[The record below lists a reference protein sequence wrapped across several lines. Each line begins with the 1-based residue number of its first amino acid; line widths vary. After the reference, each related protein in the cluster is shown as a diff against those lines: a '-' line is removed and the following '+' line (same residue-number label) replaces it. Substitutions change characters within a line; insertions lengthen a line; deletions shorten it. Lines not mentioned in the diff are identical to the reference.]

1 MNKNQ
6 FIIFFSTIV
15 LITLIITN
23 PSEQNHVEVVKSKL
37 KVAFKKKMTKEMLSD
52 ESNSLESVGNGL
64 GILLGDTF
72 IDKMTDGFVSRNNYF
87 LFSTTNV
94 EYKDQSKMIGLG
106 ILGNVFVSDKIDNI
120 FDENNI
126 DKTDEKSQ
134 KDNELTKDYPD
145 VKNKKTTPSQLDLK
159 LINQINNPELI
170 PTKVGCDNSYCNIV
184 YEWSDLYS
192 ALPLEFQKKVK
203 TNSGEYEVKINDLNG
218 LWKGFNFNC
227 NNKKTDLI
235 SEAIT
240 NTVGYENEPAAFRAA
255 MVFLYV
261 KYQLLKIKD

>member
-1 MNKNQ
+1 MNKKQ
-6 FIIFFSTIV
+6 FFTFFSTII
-15 LITLIITN
+15 LIILLITN
-23 PSEQNHVEVVKSKL
+23 PSEQNHIEVVKSKL
-37 KVAFKKKMTKEMLSD
+37 KIAFKKKMTREMLSD
-52 ESNSLESVGNGL
+52 ESNSVESVGNGL

-94 EYKDQSKMIGLG
+94 EYKGQKRLIGFG
-106 ILGNVFVSDKIDNI
+106 ILGNVFVSGKIDNI
-120 FDENNI
+120 FDEKNI
-126 DKTDEKSQ
+126 DKTEDKSQ
-134 KDNELTKDYPD
+134 ESDELTEDSSD
-145 VKNKKTTPSQLDLK
+145 VKNKNTTPSELDLK
-159 LINQINNPELI
+159 LINQINNPESL
-170 PTKVGCDNSYCNIV
+170 PTKIECNNSYCNIV

-192 ALPLEFQKKVK
+192 SLPIEFQKNVK

-227 NNKKTDLI
+227 NNEKMHLV

-240 NTVGYENEPAAFRAA
+240 NSVGYDNEPVAFRAG

-261 KYQLLKIKD
+261 KYQLLKIED